1 MIQCCELFIV
11 LSSNTAC
18 PASYLIYN
26 FQKIHNMSHLPMFR
40 SLSSVDELAKATT
53 VLEGSDEYPVD
64 AIILCLWNNIL
75 GPHIEHV
82 WMTEGR
88 RHFDYDCIK
97 FVCKHT
103 ISSSDEYSSAVHTK
117 FLVLSERAILI
128 TSSIFTAEIQSGNTV
143 YALSLV
149 FPHSNL
155 QWYLP
160 LHEFCVIQMDI
171 LVTKLRV
178 LLKKNHNDAAS
189 KFQVHLCKY
198 LAALKSLK
206 SAQLPAKLDIKDTV
220 FSSGQE
226 KQIDADLLE
235 RALISHLQTCGCTI
249 VVGNTVDEVNL
260 MLKTLA
266 MFLPQRDRHCCRLAI
281 DSNLYPYHPDILLQG
296 FISNQDCQFS
306 ISTFMKEMMI
316 CRYPT
321 TLVNLCALE
330 VRQMPQCH
338 EHSRRR
344 HDVLQHEVSNLWDER
359 PNTWFPIL

>member
-260 MLKTLA
+260 
-266 MFLPQRDRHCCRLAI
+266 
-281 DSNLYPYHPDILLQG
+281 
-296 FISNQDCQFS
+296 NQDCQFS